1 MWAWIKRW
9 FDPITTSKIFVLTQP
24 QILPTLTK
32 FIDIENIPEKYGG
45 HLKFECGDMPNLDP
59 DLRSYLTIHP
69 GQETE
74 RYFLTAPVRWL
85 DVGDD
90 GEMEAVGVGSID
102 GEQRKEHVATLHG
115 LASRVAT
122 HRERLSRATT
132 KQSVTLPATT
142 SAIPSNISRPDSK
155 QHSSPLAQFAAPST
169 SDSPDQ
175 TLEPPGVRSNRSID
189 EPAAAGQVPTSNTV
203 NIQNGGPPQ
212 KIEMPPPPVELGR
225 QKTAYMTPP
234 TEPGEAKALA

>member
-1 MWAWIKRW
+1 
-9 FDPITTSKIFVLTQP
+9 
-24 QILPTLTK
+24 
-32 FIDIENIPEKYGG
+32 
-45 HLKFECGDMPNLDP
+45 MPNLDP

-90 GEMEAVGVGSID
+90 GEMEAVGVGSVD

-115 LASRVAT
+115 LATRVAT
-122 HRERLSRATT
+122 HRERLSRAPT
-132 KQSVTLPATT
+132 KQSVTLSTAA
-142 SAIPSNISRPDSK
+142 SAIPSNISHPDSK
-155 QHSSPLAQFAAPST
+155 QHLSPLAPIAAPLAA
-169 SDSPDQ
+169 DSPDE
-175 TLEPPGVRSNRSID
+175 TLVTSGVRSNRSID
-189 EPAAAGQVPTSNTV
+189 EPAAAGQVPMSNTA
-203 NIQNGGPPQ
+203 NIQNGGPPG